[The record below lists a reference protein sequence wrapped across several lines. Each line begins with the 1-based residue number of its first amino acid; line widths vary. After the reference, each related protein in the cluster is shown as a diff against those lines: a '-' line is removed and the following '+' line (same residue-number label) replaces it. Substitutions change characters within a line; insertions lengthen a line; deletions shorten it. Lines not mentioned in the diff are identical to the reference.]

1 MSKGLRVMVV
11 EPDKEPYEKMLKHS
25 LEAMQEVVGGYI
37 ETTRDSLLP
46 GMILV
51 VNEEGKIK
59 GLPMN
64 RSTHCDIICGTFFV
78 CANGRDDFRSLSD
91 EQVEEVKLV
100 YGLPKGD
107 SSSEQLDEIIIY
119 LEMVLT
125 GFNTFIEQLE
135 STITPSV
142 SSADSSLKEGAE
154 KNPHNS
160 GN

>member
-91 EQVEEVKLV
+91 EQIEEVKLV

-107 SSSEQLDEIIIY
+107 RSK
-119 LEMVLT
+119 
-125 GFNTFIEQLE
+125 G
-135 STITPSV
+135 
-142 SSADSSLKEGAE
+142 GE
-154 KNPHNS
+154 K
-160 GN
+160 